1 MMRPATKAITVRDVA
16 KVAGVS
22 VATVSRV
29 LNGNDTVD
37 LALKDKVTAAA
48 ARLKYTPHA
57 AARALALRTATTVGA
72 VIPTLENANFAVG
85 VGALQKRLSE
95 AGYTLLLGS
104 SNYDPDEEFRQIQS
118 LTAHALAGFML
129 VGSRRD
135 RRVYET
141 LHMKGIP
148 YVNTWV
154 LDGGHPSI
162 GFDNGEIGRTAARHL
177 LALGHTQFAVIAQ
190 NAPNDRAESRIAGI
204 REELATRGLAIP
216 PERFVEH
223 PHQIAEGQRALRR
236 LMALP
241 QPPTAIIASDV
252 LAFGALAE
260 AIHLRIDVP
269 GRLSILGIQDIEF
282 AAHLNPPLTAIRLPA
297 EDIGTHAAEFLLAA
311 IAGHVPAQTVPIPHV
326 LIERGSTGPAPPLR

>member
-1 MMRPATKAITVRDVA
+1 MRAKPTTKAITVRDVA

-37 LALKDKVTAAA
+37 RALKDKVTAAA
-48 ARLKYTPHA
+48 ARLRFTPHA
-57 AARALALRTATTVGA
+57 GARALALRTATTVGA

-85 VGALQKRLSE
+85 VGALQRRLSG

-104 SNYDPDEEFRQIQS
+104 SNYDPEEELRQIQS
-118 LTAHALAGFML
+118 LAAHALAGFML

-135 RRVYET
+135 RRVYE
-141 LHMKGIP
+141 LLQMKAIP

-162 GFDNGEIGRTAARHL
+162 GFDNEEIGRTAARHL
-177 LALGHTQFAVIAQ
+177 MALGHTQFAVIAQ

-216 PERFVEH
+216 
-223 PHQIAEGQRALRR
+223 AGALRR
-236 LMALP
+236 AP
-241 QPPTAIIASDV
+241 PSSSRGPARAPAADGVAPTADR
-252 LAFGALAE
+252 
-260 AIHLRIDVP
+260 HHC
-269 GRLSILGIQDIEF
+269 Q
-282 AAHLNPPLTAIRLPA
+282 
-297 EDIGTHAAEFLLAA
+297 
-311 IAGHVPAQTVPIPHV
+311 
-326 LIERGSTGPAPPLR
+326 